1 MSLRKGTKDAMPQ
14 ITDSVPDFA
23 RMDELYR
30 AMSSVGLAGM
40 STRELEEWSY
50 LMAESLGGKG
60 DPFFSTNQ
68 QPN

>member
-1 MSLRKGTKDAMPQ
+1 MSLRKGTRDATLP
-14 ITDSVPDFA
+14 ITDSVPNFD

-30 AMSSVGLAGM
+30 VMKSVGLAGM

-60 DPFFSTNQ
+60 DPFFSTNK
-68 QPN
+68 PN